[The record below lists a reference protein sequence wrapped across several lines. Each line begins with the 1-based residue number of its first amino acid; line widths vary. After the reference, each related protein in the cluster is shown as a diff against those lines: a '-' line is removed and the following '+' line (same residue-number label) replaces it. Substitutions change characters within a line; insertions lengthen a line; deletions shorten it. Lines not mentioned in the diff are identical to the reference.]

1 MQNKN
6 MAPDDVY
13 YIPEEG
19 TLRIGSQFSDM
30 GKWRVFDKGVEI
42 T

>member
-1 MQNKN
+1 

-19 TLRIGSQFSDM
+19 TLRIGSQFTDM